1 MSKHANWNER
11 WSDIKC
17 QCPQGKLHFKCENTK
32 QWSDLKALGL
42 TVHFAIQKGLYFP
55 FCHQGISVGIQESR
69 MVKKCVRRNKV
80 FEYFIRSYSLF
91 WQSWSPPPNDLGM
104 IGWQAYYNHKVKT
117 VTKLEKIIRTQNY
130 LSRLESPLKFNKRN
144 LLS

>member
-1 MSKHANWNER
+1 MSKHAYWNER

-55 FCHQGISVGIQESR
+55 FCHQGISVGIQKAR
-69 MVKKCVRRNKV
+69 MVKKCVRWNKV

-91 WQSWSPPPNDLGM
+91 WKSWFPPQWFGNDWMVSLLQPQSKNCNQTGKNNQDP
-104 IGWQAYYNHKVKT
+104 
-117 VTKLEKIIRTQNY
+117 KLSQ
-130 LSRLESPLKFNKRN
+130 
-144 LLS
+144 

>member
-69 MVKKCVRRNKV
+69 MVKKCVRQNKV

-91 WQSWSPPPNDLGM
+91 WQSWSPPPQWFGNDWMASLLQPQSKNCNQTGKNN
-104 IGWQAYYNHKVKT
+104 QDP
-117 VTKLEKIIRTQNY
+117 KLSQ
-130 LSRLESPLKFNKRN
+130 
-144 LLS
+144 